1 MKNTNELMQGSLKQ
15 IADQVSLNMQ
25 SYGNMVYQIYRN
37 EQIIENM
44 NVNSID
50 NMQRGSNV
58 KIITLRPQITQ
69 FIINELPFLL
79 LCPVGL
85 VYGGM
90 ENKPFAMIV
99 LALAGIISLALLY
112 KYIYMRCI
120 KYHVGAEQLIC
131 EHGVFN
137 RTVDYIELYRVVD
150 FYENQTLMQQLFG
163 LKTVAVFSMDRN
175 TPKVDLVGLKRNC
188 DVVSV
193 IRERV
198 EYNKRNKGIY
208 EITNH

>member
-1 MKNTNELMQGSLKQ
+1 
-15 IADQVSLNMQ
+15 
-25 SYGNMVYQIYRN
+25 
-37 EQIIENM
+37 M

-137 RTVDYIELYRVVD
+137 RTVDYIELYRVMD